1 MPDFAVSTKFNAAG
15 NILNKISKMDKGIKL
30 FGDDATK
37 SFRKASRGASGF
49 GNIMKGIL
57 AADIIKSGFRAL
69 QNGLR
74 TAATEFVSYDQAIVS
89 ASAKFK
95 GLNTETKAGQKT
107 LQSLMDT
114 ARELG
119 ATTEFSATQAAQGL
133 DFLAMA
139 GFTAEQAIAS
149 LPGVVDLATV
159 AGTDLARATD
169 IASDSLG
176 AFGLMTKD
184 TAQLQKNFTRIN
196 DVFAKTMVT
205 ANTNMETLFES
216 VSKGAPQFTAAGQ
229 SLETFAALAGVM
241 ANAGIKGSESGT
253 TLRNMMLSLS
263 KVTPA
268 AAKVMRKLGVD
279 VKDKAT
285 GNFKDAIDILADF
298 EKGLEGMGDVQR
310 SSALATVFGARTV
323 SGMNVLLQEGS
334 TSLRNYRNELINAGG
349 ASKTMS
355 DKIRQSL
362 GNQLASLKSASLEL
376 GFQFIDTFKDKIG
389 PAITSLTNAIR
400 AINIPKLTED
410 FKAFID
416 TASQFRGIL
425 FGIAAGWTA
434 FKVGMAGV
442 AIFKAVQSFIF
453 FTKALRGAAAAQ
465 GLLNAVMMA
474 NPIGA
479 IAVAIGLLIGGL
491 FLLVD
496 NWDTVS
502 KAFMSAMDFMARGI
516 MGILGVLIRPFT
528 AIQNGVSAAI
538 KFFTGNGGEASAGS
552 IAPNQSTLA
561 AQEVNF
567 NGQLNVAG
575 APEGS
580 TVESSTSGAPAI
592 KMSLVGAN

>member
-37 SFRKASRGASGF
+37 SFRKASRGAAGF
-49 GNIMKGIL
+49 GSIVKGIL

-176 AFGLMTKD
+176 AFGLMSKK

-205 ANTNMETLFES
+205 SNTNMEALFES
-216 VSKGAPQFTAAGQ
+216 VVKGGSQFTTSGQ

-241 ANAGIKGSESGT
+241 ANAGLKGSESGT

-263 KVTPA
+263 KVAPA
-268 AAKVMRKLGVD
+268 SGKLLKDLGVK
-279 VKDKAT
+279 VKDDLT
-285 GNFKDAIDILADF
+285 GGFRDAIDILADF
-298 EKGLEGMGDVQR
+298 EVGLKSLDPVQR
-310 SSALATVFGARTV
+310 SSALATIFGSRTV
-323 SGMNVLLQEGS
+323 NGLNILLKEGS
-334 TSLRNYRNELINAGG
+334 TSLRTYRDDLVKAGG

-416 TASQFRGIL
+416 TASRFRGIL

-434 FKVGMAGV
+434 FKVGMAAV
-442 AIFKAVQSFIF
+442 AIGQAIKSFIF
-453 FTKALRGAAAAQ
+453 FTKALQGAAAAQ

-479 IAVAIGLLIGGL
+479 IAVAIGLLVGGL

-496 NWDTVS
+496 NFDVVS
-502 KAFMSAMDFMARGI
+502 KAFMSAMDFMARGV
-516 MGILGVLIRPFT
+516 MGILNVLLNPFT
-528 AIQNGVSAAI
+528 ALKNGISAIARFVS
-538 KFFTGNGGEASAGS
+538 GNGGEASAGS

-567 NGQLNVAG
+567 NGQLNIAG

-592 KMSLVGAN
+592 KMSLAGAN